1 MGTGGALRYTL
12 TNIAYGSII
21 YIGGTDGGSGTGT
34 PIFPACTQIATNT
47 YCGTWVCEVAAITIT
62 GDTDISI
69 QFRTNVGTCGT
80 WP

>member
-1 MGTGGALRYTL
+1 VGTGGALRYTL

-34 PIFPACTQIATNT
+34 PIFDSCTQIATNT
-47 YCGTWVCEVAAITIT
+47 YCGTWVCQVAAVTIT
-62 GDTDISI
+62 ADTDISI
-69 QFRTNVGTCGT
+69 QFRTNIGTCGT